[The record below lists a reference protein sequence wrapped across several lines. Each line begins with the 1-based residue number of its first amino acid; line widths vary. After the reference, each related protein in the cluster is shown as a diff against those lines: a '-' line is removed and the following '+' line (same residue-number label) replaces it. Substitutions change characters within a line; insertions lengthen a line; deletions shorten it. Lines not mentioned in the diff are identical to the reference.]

1 MLLQSCTRSRTRKKN
16 ESFGKGD
23 SSTDGVEKVERDG
36 VPSQK
41 HQLVLLAL
49 RGDKNVVSKGPGN
62 AANRQH
68 GFGPWDQHECKEGHR
83 KGAPLG
89 GAHGVSMRFPEHA
102 CYRVIVDNVQMEGAV
117 CMPKLGGTTLDEN
130 FAQKDQ

>member
-1 MLLQSCTRSRTRKKN
+1 MLLQSCTRSRTSRKK
-16 ESFGKGD
+16 EAFGKGD

-36 VPSQK
+36 VPSQE

-49 RGDKNVVSKGPGN
+49 RGDKNVVSKGSRN
-62 AANRQH
+62 AAYRQH
-68 GFGPWDQHECKEGHR
+68 GFGPWDQHEGNEGHG

-89 GAHGVSMRFPEHA
+89 DAHGMSMGFPEHA
-102 CYRVIVDNVQMEGAV
+102 MVDNVQIESAV
-117 CMPKLGGTTLDEN
+117 CMPKLGGKAPLDKN